1 MIVAEGATAACVLVR
16 SVAAWALG
24 AAALLLVAF
33 SSVLYRAVGS
43 GRARHCHC
51 FDDASTAHP
60 RAHIACN
67 LGLAVAALAAAATGW
82 APVAPH
88 PGRSVFG
95 VVLGLGGGR
104 ALCAAGEHRGR
115 HRAPAQL
122 ASGEEQGQGVV
133 KGLGLGSV
141 RRAELDGAVNQL
153 GAAA

>member
-51 FDDASTAHP
+51 FDAASTAHP

-67 LGLAVAALAAAATGW
+67 LGLAVAALAAAAAGW
-82 APVAPH
+82 APVASH

-95 VVLGLGGGR
+95 AVLGLVVGV
-104 ALCAAGEHRGR
+104 LFVHLESIAAVIERPHSWHHEKNKVKASSRG
-115 HRAPAQL
+115 
-122 ASGEEQGQGVV
+122 
-133 KGLGLGSV
+133 
-141 RRAELDGAVNQL
+141 
-153 GAAA
+153 